1 MKVTYRFMPGVL
13 LALMAPAAM
22 ADQTGWYLGAT
33 AGVSDYSS
41 VFASARTLYKQETGF
56 TIVGS
61 AWNPGWSFVGGYR
74 FNRYFSLEAQDF
86 DMGSNNSNLL
96 PVVPNDE
103 VQAKFKLEG
112 VGLDAV
118 VAYPF
123 GDTVSVYAKAGLITS
138 SLEEV
143 IVGTGTGSSEFVFVD
158 QTKTNSSY
166 DAGAGLQFDFSETW
180 SVRLGYNQYRNVGDS
195 KTIGS
200 GNVNYAYLAAQ
211 VHF

>member
-1 MKVTYRFMPGVL
+1 MKATYRFMPGLL

-86 DMGSNNSNLL
+86 DMGSNN
-96 PVVPNDE
+96 
-103 VQAKFKLEG
+103 
-112 VGLDAV
+112 
-118 VAYPF
+118 
-123 GDTVSVYAKAGLITS
+123 GDLCPSCPITRCRRSSSWKASAWMRWWLTPSATQSIVYAKAGLITS

-143 IVGTGTGSSEFVFVD
+143 IGEVPGQGRR
-158 QTKTNSSY
+158 NSSSWTRPRPTRATTPAP
-166 DAGAGLQFDFSETW
+166 DCSSISLRPGACAWVITNTAMSAIARP
-180 SVRLGYNQYRNVGDS
+180 S
-195 KTIGS
+195 
-200 GNVNYAYLAAQ
+200 AAAM
-211 VHF
+211 